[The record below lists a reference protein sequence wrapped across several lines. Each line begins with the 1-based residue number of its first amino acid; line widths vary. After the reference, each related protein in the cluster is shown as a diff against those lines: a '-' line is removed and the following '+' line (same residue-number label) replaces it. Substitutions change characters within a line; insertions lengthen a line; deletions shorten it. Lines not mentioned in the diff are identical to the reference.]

1 MPGPAS
7 SAADQFGALQVAI
20 DAGPLLGP
28 KTGIGLAVDQ
38 LVSAFDRR
46 DDIALTRYAC
56 SFRGRLEPGMRRL
69 PIPAALAHRAWAR
82 CAYPRLDRFL
92 RPAALVHGTNYVV
105 PPSRLPRVVSVY
117 DCWFLREAA
126 ADHSVDAAVARA
138 GRVLR
143 RATDAGAVVH
153 ASSQA
158 TADAVGELL
167 GTERIHVIHLAAL
180 PARTA
185 PVEQAAPIA
194 ELADAPYVLA
204 LGTLERRKNLPR
216 LVAAFDELAAR
227 HADVR
232 LVLAGADSD
241 DRDAVN
247 DAIDALRP
255 AARAR
260 VAMSGRIDDQAKAW
274 LLSHAAVLAYPS
286 LDEGFG
292 FPLLE
297 AMQNDVPVVASR
309 AGSIPEVAGDAA
321 LLVDHDDVAALTE
334 ALDAALTDSAL
345 RHQLIAAGR
354 RRLGVFSWDTT
365 AAQLV
370 DLYRDVIQQAQS

>member
-1 MPGPAS
+1 M
-7 SAADQFGALQVAI
+7 LQVAL

-28 KTGIGLAVDQ
+28 RTGIGLAVDE
-38 LVSAFDRR
+38 LVSAFARR
-46 DDIALTRYAC
+46 DDVALTRYAC
-56 SFRGRLEPGMRRL
+56 SFRGRLLPGMRRL
-69 PIPAALAHRAWAR
+69 PIPAAAAHRAWAR
-82 CAYPRLDRFL
+82 SEYPRLDRFL
-92 RPAALVHGTNYVV
+92 RPAEIVHGTNYVV
-105 PPSRLPRVVSVY
+105 PPSRLPRIVSVY

-126 ADHSVDAAVARA
+126 AGRAVGAAVTRA

-143 RATDAGAVVH
+143 RATDAGAIVH
-153 ASSQA
+153 ASSHA
-158 TADAVGELL
+158 TADAIGELL
-167 GTERIHVIHLAAL
+167 GTERVHVIHLAAL

-227 HADVR
+227 HGDVR

-260 VAMSGRIDDQAKAW
+260 VALSGRIDDHAKAW

-321 LLVDHDDVAALTE
+321 LLVDHDDVEALTAAL
-334 ALDAALTDSAL
+334 DSALTDSVV
-345 RHQLIAAGR
+345 REQLIAAGH
-354 RRLGVFSWDTT
+354 RRLDVFSWDTT

-370 DLYRDVIQQAQS
+370 DLYRNVIEQASR